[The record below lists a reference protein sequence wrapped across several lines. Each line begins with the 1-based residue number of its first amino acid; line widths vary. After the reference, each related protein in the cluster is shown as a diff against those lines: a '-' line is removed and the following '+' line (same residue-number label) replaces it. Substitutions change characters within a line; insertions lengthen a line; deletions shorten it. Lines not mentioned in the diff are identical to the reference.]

1 METHTERKKKFI
13 EIHRE
18 REREREKERCATI
31 RGKMEQLV
39 SKEKTNENK

>member
-1 METHTERKKKFI
+1 METHTERKKEFI
-13 EIHRE
+13 EIH